1 MAEIKDRPVGIF
13 RLRVR
18 KQYDGKWVSEVRF
31 RTEVLYYTVKNTE
44 RSARYGAASW
54 IERQMRLLEK
64 AVIRLD
70 SEYMSLPTNG
80 RKRVDTDK

>member
-1 MAEIKDRPVGIF
+1 
-13 RLRVR
+13 
-18 KQYDGKWVSEVRF
+18 
-31 RTEVLYYTVKNTE
+31 
-44 RSARYGAASW
+44 
-54 IERQMRLLEK
+54 MRLLEK